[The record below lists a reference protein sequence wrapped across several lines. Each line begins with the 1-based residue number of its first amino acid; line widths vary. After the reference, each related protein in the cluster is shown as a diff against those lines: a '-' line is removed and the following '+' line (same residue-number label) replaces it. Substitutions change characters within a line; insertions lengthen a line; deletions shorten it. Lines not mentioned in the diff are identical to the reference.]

1 MGRLRLAPG
10 DDAGERFGGV
20 GNARD
25 GVEQGGQADGI
36 RVKVRSMI
44 SGPDAGGQG
53 RSRAV
58 NGGLG
63 EFVVVVSP
71 T

>member
-20 GNARD
+20 GDAGD
-25 GVEQGGQADGI
+25 SVEQGGQADDPSEGEI
-36 RVKVRSMI
+36 NDI
-44 SGPDAGGQG
+44 QGGRG
-53 RSRAV
+53 RSGAV
-58 NGGLG
+58 NDGPG